1 MRVCAS
7 NSAYEMKGILMAQLL
22 DNVQYLSQEVGP
34 RPAGTEEEQQAAL
47 YIADQMQ
54 KESGFAAVID
64 DFSTSIESSFVR
76 GVCAALI
83 IVATILGIALPALS
97 IGVLIVTIIAAAVF
111 ALESLDRPYLSSQLG
126 KGVSQNVVAK
136 YAPDQQEGLPRRSRK
151 IILVAHYDSGRVR
164 PAYLRFV
171 ENIPAPMPQICS
183 GAVVAVP
190 VLTLLRQL
198 IAPQGPGAAFFNLL
212 LVVALVGC
220 VVLVARTVIAR
231 MAPFSEGANDNA
243 SGVAALLEVARRVG
257 GGGSNGSDARIQGYD
272 AAREQG
278 LIDDETE
285 VVYEAPVSDSAQVAG
300 VADEPAR
307 RFAPSASVSAGAFDD
322 SPLSA
327 AKAALAAFTGA
338 PGAVWTPQD
347 ERAASSVPSPEPS
360 AETASAA
367 ITDEGASVEEP
378 SVSEV
383 APVDGEAAVVAAEPP
398 VVSAE
403 PATDASVPAWFV
415 AAQQKARK
423 SDSEVDESLRSRYAD
438 AGEEALTQREA
449 QAALDASAASEG
461 AVSEGSALEARS
473 AESAWHTIEAD
484 EVAGD
489 EPGSDAQPAESVM
502 MAQGE
507 QPASVEEA
515 RSASDSAEA
524 LDALHSS
531 GEAAAPE
538 GGNAVVEDVP
548 AEVIST
554 ESYFSPKLLGEEAPV
569 DREALSAEFAS
580 LIEQKKA
587 SEPILPPDEN
597 LTEGAFESNVSEPG
611 FMKNWPEGSAELTG
625 RIDVTDL
632 DIPASESLVDAK
644 PVITPVSPAIE
655 LPQVATPVA
664 DAVEPSKQPA
674 PLADRPPASA
684 VARGLDRVP
693 VIDPAAIAA
702 EHPSKSGVIRGMRT
716 VLPSVSG
723 TITRVNADEA
733 SPVSTVGSFVAGA
746 TGSIAPVG
754 EELLEGAS
762 PEEIYVDDADD
773 SGIEENFTDSGAP
786 AGPGY
791 VEMPKSRFQRFMDRL
806 GFSSKKEDLKETP
819 QEWLDV
825 EEDFDARET
834 GRARGGWESF
844 RNESESYDS
853 KPRARKADADDPSV
867 PAAKK
872 PTQVSNGVA
881 SAPEAYTEDGGYL
894 LVDDSALEPDA
905 PYSEI
910 EPNRS
915 WNTRKWNGGA
925 FSRVQ
930 LGRVDTKSKVGDAA
944 EDEAVKEPVSAPL
957 PEVAAELNEEISQI
971 YHFNNPDFTT
981 EIWFVALGSEI
992 GRRDGI
998 RAFLDKYAS
1007 ELRGSIIIDIDSIAA
1022 GKLALVQEEG
1032 TIRKVKPPSRMKRY
1046 IQKASRVTG
1055 KKIDSVSLPWNESAV
1070 TVASRRGLQGMHL
1083 VGVEAEEVA
1092 LSATSEDVIEN
1103 VSEDVLSENTDFIVE
1118 LVKSI

>member
-1 MRVCAS
+1 
-7 NSAYEMKGILMAQLL
+7 MAQLL

-97 IGVLIVTIIAAAVF
+97 VGVLIVTIIAAVVF

-126 KGVSQNVVAK
+126 KGASQNVVAK

-198 IAPQGPGAAFFNLL
+198 IASQGPAALFFNLL
-212 LVVALVGC
+212 LIVALIGC
-220 VVLVARTVIAR
+220 AVLVARTVIAR

-243 SGVAALLEVARRVG
+243 SGVAALLEVARRV

-300 VADEPAR
+300 TADEPPR
-307 RFAPSASVSAGAFDD
+307 RPAPSASVSAGASDD

-338 PGAVWTPQD
+338 PGAVWTPRD
-347 ERAASSVPSPEPS
+347 ERAASGAPSPESS
-360 AETASAA
+360 AETAPTVT
-367 ITDEGASVEEP
+367 TDKGASPVGP

-383 APVDGEAAVVAAEPP
+383 ASADGEAAVVAAEPP

-403 PATDASVPAWFV
+403 LATDPSVPDWFV
-415 AAQQKARK
+415 AAQQKARR
-423 SDSEVDESLRSRYAD
+423 SDSEVDGSLRSRYAD
-438 AGEEALTQREA
+438 AGEEALAQREA
-449 QAALDASAASEG
+449 QAVLDSSAAADG
-461 AVSEGSALEARS
+461 AVAEEAALEARS
-473 AESAWHTIEAD
+473 TESAWHTIEAD
-484 EVAGD
+484 EVTGD
-489 EPGSDAQPAESVM
+489 ELGSYAQPAESAV
-502 MAQGE
+502 MAQEE
-507 QPASVEEA
+507 QPSSFEDA

-524 LDALHSS
+524 LDALYLS
-531 GEAAAPE
+531 GGGAAPE

-554 ESYFSPKLLGEEAPV
+554 ESYFSPKLLGEDAPV

-587 SEPILPPDEN
+587 SEPILPSGEN
-597 LTEGAFESNVSEPG
+597 LTEGAFESSVPEPG
-611 FMKNWPEGSAELTG
+611 FMRNWPEGSAELTG

-644 PVITPVSPAIE
+644 PVITPVAPAIE
-655 LPQVATPVA
+655 LPQVAAPAA

-674 PLADRPPASA
+674 PLADQPPASA

-693 VIDPAAIAA
+693 AIDPAAIAA

-723 TITRVNADEA
+723 TITRVNAEEA

-746 TGSIAPVG
+746 TGSITPVG

-806 GFSSKKEDLKETP
+806 GFSNKKEDLKETP

-825 EEDFDARET
+825 EQDFDARET

-844 RNESESYDS
+844 RNESEGYDS

-930 LGRVDTKSKVGDAA
+930 LGRVDTKSRIEDAA
-944 EDEAVKEPVSAPL
+944 EDEPVKEPVSAPL

-992 GRRDGI
+992 GRRDGM

-1007 ELRGSIIIDIDSIAA
+1007 ELRGSIVIDIDSIAA

-1032 TIRKVKPPSRMKRY
+1032 TIRKVKPSSRMKRY

-1055 KKIDSVSLPWNESAV
+1055 KKIDSVSLPWNESSI

>member
-1 MRVCAS
+1 
-7 NSAYEMKGILMAQLL
+7 MAELL

-76 GVCAALI
+76 GVCAAVI
-83 IVATILGIALPALS
+83 IVATVAGMVFPALAV
-97 IGVLIVTIIAAAVF
+97 GVLVVTIVAAAVF
-111 ALESLDRPYLSSQLG
+111 ALEILDRPYVSDQLG

-136 YAPDQQEGLPRRSRK
+136 YVPDRQEGMPRRSRK
-151 IILVAHYDSGRVR
+151 VILVAHYDSGRVR
-164 PAYLRFV
+164 PSYLRFI
-171 ENIPAPMPQICS
+171 ENVPAPMPQICA

-190 VLTLLRQL
+190 ILTLFRQL
-198 IAPQGPGAAFFNLL
+198 IAPQGPGAVFFNLFL
-212 LVVALVGC
+212 AVALVGC
-220 VVLVARTVIAR
+220 AVMVVRTVAAR
-231 MAPFSEGANDNA
+231 IAPFSEGANDNA

-257 GGGSNGSDARIQGYD
+257 GGSSNADARIHGYE
-272 AAREQG
+272 AAVEQG
-278 LIDDETE
+278 LVDDETE
-285 VVYEAPVSDSAQVAG
+285 VVYEASASEAPARAGVVDQPVSRSQSAAAPRTPEIDP
-300 VADEPAR
+300 AD
-307 RFAPSASVSAGAFDD
+307 
-322 SPLSA
+322 PLNA

-347 ERAASSVPSPEPS
+347 ER
-360 AETASAA
+360 
-367 ITDEGASVEEP
+367 GASVSQPSKP
-378 SVSEV
+378 SVNEV
-383 APVDGEAAVVAAEPP
+383 APTPETVEAAPSVEGGSESEAVSLASEDGQAHAPAASELAGDP
-398 VVSAE
+398 
-403 PATDASVPAWFV
+403 SVPAWFV
-415 AAQQKARK
+415 AAQQKARR

-438 AGEEALTQREA
+438 AGEEALAQREA
-449 QAALDASAASEG
+449 QAELPHSASSFDEPVAASAPEED
-461 AVSEGSALEARS
+461 V
-473 AESAWHTIEAD
+473 WHTIETED
-484 EVAGD
+484 VGD
-489 EPGSDAQPAESVM
+489 EQGAFPAVADQPAAV
-502 MAQGE
+502 
-507 QPASVEEA
+507 
-515 RSASDSAEA
+515 RSASSEAVGEEEQVAADSATA
-524 LDALHSS
+524 LDALYASEELAGS
-531 GEAAAPE
+531 EGRAATAQDAPS
-538 GGNAVVEDVP
+538 
-548 AEVIST
+548 EVIST
-554 ESYFSPKLLGEEAPV
+554 ESYFSPALLGEEAPV
-569 DREALSAEFAS
+569 DRDALSAEFAS
-580 LIEQKKA
+580 LIERKKT
-587 SEPILPPDEN
+587 SDPIIPPDQN
-597 LTEGAFESNVSEPG
+597 LTEGAFEKNVPEPG
-611 FMKNWPEGSAELTG
+611 FMRNWPEGSAELTG

-644 PVITPVSPAIE
+644 PVITPASSAVE
-655 LPQVATPVA
+655 LPRLDAPAA

-674 PLADRPPASA
+674 PLADQPPASA
-684 VARGLDRVP
+684 VARGLERVP

-723 TITRVNADEA
+723 TITRVNAEDA

-746 TGSIAPVG
+746 TGSITPVG
-754 EELLEGAS
+754 EELLEGAA

-806 GFSSKKEDLKETP
+806 GFSSRKEDLKETP

-825 EEDFDARET
+825 EQDFDARET

-844 RNESESYDS
+844 RDGSRSYDS
-853 KPRARKADADDPSV
+853 AARARKTADEGDASNRRR
-867 PAAKK
+867 
-872 PTQVSNGVA
+872 PTDVRGGVA
-881 SAPEAYTEDGGYL
+881 SAPEAYTEGGGYL
-894 LVDDSALEPDA
+894 LVDDSALDPDA

-910 EPNRS
+910 GPSEPWDRR
-915 WNTRKWNGGA
+915 TWNGGA

-930 LGRVDTKSKVGDAA
+930 LGRVDTKSGSENAG
-944 EDEAVKEPVSAPL
+944 EDEPIKEHAPAPL
-957 PEVAAELNEEISQI
+957 LEVAAELNEEISQI

-992 GRRDGI
+992 GRRDGM

-1007 ELRGSIIIDIDSIAA
+1007 DLRGSILIDIDSIAA

-1032 TIRKVKPPSRMKRY
+1032 TVRKVRPSARMKRY

-1055 KKIDSVSLPWNESAV
+1055 RKLDSISLPWNESAI

-1083 VGVEAEEVA
+1083 VGIEAEEVA

-1103 VSEDVLSENTDFIVE
+1103 VSADVLAENTDFITE